1 MEQWL
6 LNAGPGGIVIV
17 GVILL
22 LREVRRFQPDI
33 LGKLEGINTKIV
45 ELKADVEVVSLRLD
59 EHIAE
64 SREHTD
70 GRKSNS
76 GSISLR

>member
-59 EHIAE
+59 EHITE